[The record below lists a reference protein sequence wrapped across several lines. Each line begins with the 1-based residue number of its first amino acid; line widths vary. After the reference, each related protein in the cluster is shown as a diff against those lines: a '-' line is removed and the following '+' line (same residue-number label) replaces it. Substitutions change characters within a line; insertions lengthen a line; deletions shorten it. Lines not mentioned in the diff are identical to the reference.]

1 MMATIGKC
9 VDLIRRQVSR
19 NNPERL
25 WIHYTCALFL
35 IMALF
40 VATHQVNNR
49 IIAHGS
55 IAANAL
61 RAANATILADN
72 AIMVAAE
79 QFAFGTAEGRAA
91 LETAIAQ
98 QAQIHKTL
106 PEIGLWSAD
115 LQAHFFSDDA
125 GLRRDAERYLA
136 LATDLATSPA
146 RSRLAALNTLRSFR
160 ADADLT
166 ARQQE
171 TLRLLETAADLRG
184 QQLGDIQQALLTVSA
199 LVLLAEAIF
208 IFAPAQMTVR
218 TSIAE
223 LRQKTEIMRKS
234 RTQLVQMNR
243 KLEYLVNHDALT
255 GLPNRSFIVAHL
267 NRVLQTHPESDVGVL
282 FIGLDDFKGL
292 NDAAGHDSGDQV
304 LKCVATRF
312 QSCIDTED
320 MVARVA
326 GDEFVL
332 VTFESPSTLAKRVTN
347 SLTDPFIVGGRKLRV
362 NASIGYLQPKD
373 RSADAL
379 SLIADAGVALQIA
392 KAAGGN
398 RSLKFVP
405 SLRVDME
412 TLQKLQLELPDAIA
426 TGQIEPWFQPQI
438 RLSDGVMHGAEVLAR
453 WRHPS
458 HGMLSPDKFLPAAV
472 RAGLMIDLDLA
483 IWQAAMKNL
492 RNWQSEGIRIPHI
505 SLNAAPET
513 ISDPHLMERFLLL
526 LHLNGLC
533 PEQIIIEVLETTVID
548 GKDDM
553 ASINIDSLAEC
564 GVSLELDDFG
574 TGYASLSK
582 LTQLPLAGIKLDRS
596 LISPL
601 PEAAADS
608 VIRAILALAV
618 ELDLQVVA
626 EGIEKHDQAR
636 SLNAHGCAVGQGFG
650 FARPMSA
657 DDFGV
662 WLRENA
668 APTKGKG
675 TGTHPISTWA

>member
-1 MMATIGKC
+1 MMAVIGAC
-9 VDLIRRQVSR
+9 FDWIRRQVNR

-35 IMALF
+35 IMGLL
-40 VATHQVNNR
+40 VATHEVNKR
-49 IIAHGS
+49 IIEHGS

-61 RAANATILADN
+61 RAANATIIADN
-72 AIMVAAE
+72 AILVAAD
-79 QFAFGTAEGRAA
+79 QYALGVADAQAA
-91 LETAIAQ
+91 LETAIAGL
-98 QAQIHKTL
+98 AQIQKTL
-106 PEIGLWSAD
+106 PDIGLWSPE
-115 LQAHFFSDDA
+115 LQAHFFSDST
-125 GLRRDAERYLA
+125 GLVGDAERYLA
-136 LATDLATSPA
+136 LATELATRPA
-146 RSRLAALNTLRSFR
+146 HSRKAALNTLRGFHT
-160 ADADLT
+160 DADMT

-171 TLRLLETAADLRG
+171 TLHLLELTAVDQG
-184 QQLGDIQQALLTVSA
+184 QRLEDIQQAILTVSA

-218 TSIAE
+218 ASIAE
-223 LRQKTEIMRKS
+223 LRQKTEVMRKS
-234 RTQLVQMNR
+234 RSQLVEMNK

-255 GLPNRSFIVAHL
+255 GLPNRGSVVRHL
-267 NRVLQTHPESDVGVL
+267 NQVVHAHPAPDIGVL
-282 FIGLDDFKGL
+282 FVGLDDFKAL

-304 LKCVATRF
+304 LKSVATRF

-332 VTFESPSTLAKRVTN
+332 VTFEAPSTLAKRVT
-347 SLTDPFIVGGRKLRV
+347 SALTEPFNVGGRKLHV
-362 NASIGYLQPKD
+362 NASIGYLQSSD
-373 RSADAL
+373 GSADAL

-392 KAAGGN
+392 KVAGGN
-398 RSLKFVP
+398 RTLEFRP

-438 RLSDGVMHGAEVLAR
+438 RLSDGMMHGAEVLAR

-458 HGMLSPDKFLPAAV
+458 HGLLSPDKFLPAAV
-472 RAGLMIDLDLA
+472 RAGLMIDLDFA

-492 RNWQSEGIRIPHI
+492 QNWQSEGINIPHI

-564 GVSLELDDFG
+564 GVALELDDFG

-626 EGIEKHDQAR
+626 EGIEQQDQAR

-657 DDFGV
+657 KDFRV
-662 WLRENA
+662 WLREYA
-668 APTKGKG
+668 APTIGKDAG
-675 TGTHPISTWA
+675 HPPIFTWA